1 MANKFLTVAIPTQSA
16 SVVRVRK
23 ADKVTANREVQMHD
37 EVVLARAM
45 KGGKR
50 APDFQAEGQIGWRD
64 KNHQWSLTK

>member
-1 MANKFLTVAIPTQSA
+1 MANKFLTVAIPCKS
-16 SVVRVRK
+16 SGVVRVRK
-23 ADKVTANREVQMHD
+23 ADKSNREVQMHD
-37 EVVLARAM
+37 SLVLARAM